1 LEANQPDNSKQ
12 QNSNENPHKISQVI
26 IKINFWAEPI
36 FRLTSHGYLS
46 DYTKQCVLEG
56 KIHIG
61 MEAIAVV
68 ASWGRPNDINRSV
81 GSWGIHEQWVYGGYP
96 SSSKATYVYFED
108 ARVTSWQD

>member
-1 LEANQPDNSKQ
+1 MTRATINFDWEMSFTFRISHIFLLEANHPDNSKQ

-26 IKINFWAEPI
+26 LK
-36 FRLTSHGYLS
+36 
-46 DYTKQCVLEG
+46 
-56 KIHIG
+56 
-61 MEAIAVV
+61 IAVV